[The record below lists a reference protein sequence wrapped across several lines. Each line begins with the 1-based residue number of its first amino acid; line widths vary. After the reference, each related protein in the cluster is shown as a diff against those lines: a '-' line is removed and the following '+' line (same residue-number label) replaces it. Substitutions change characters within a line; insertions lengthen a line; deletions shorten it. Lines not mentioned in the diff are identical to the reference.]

1 MSDRLQVSAD
11 KLTEGLDRLNE
22 ADELLKKMDAQLKD
36 VEGKSADSLRK
47 TTKAMQD
54 SVKNIRE
61 SISGKRSERQGYGQ
75 LPQMTVMNSYFNARG
90 AIDAKNIAPGA
101 AEETAVKYAE
111 GRIAESVSRIN
122 RFFDGPWKQYRA
134 LAENTK
140 LDLFKEYSPI
150 K

>member
-90 AIDAKNIAPGA
+90 AIDAKSEFRATLLLDD
-101 AEETAVKYAE
+101 EDRDDDKYADRCRGKRSIE
-111 GRIAESVSRIN
+111 QDCSTQS
-122 RFFDGPWKQYRA
+122 
-134 LAENTK
+134 
-140 LDLFKEYSPI
+140 
-150 K
+150 